1 MLYAKFMSFSR
12 EILESSPQW
21 PAVQKI
27 QMTLNSHGYKAYL
40 AGGAVRDC
48 LISKVPKD
56 LDLVTEASVD
66 EIEKMFSKV
75 VLVGKSFGVLRVVLG
90 DEEIEVAQFRKEAD
104 YKNGRHPSLV
114 SPGTP
119 EQDAERRDL
128 TINALFYDLQTNKVI
143 DFVDGLQ
150 DLSNKVIR
158 CVGNPETRFQED
170 HLRLLR
176 AIRFKVDL
184 DFKFDPSTYAA
195 VLKNKHLISDLS
207 RERVQEELL
216 KLLASDRNV
225 QGLDEYFSTGFLHI
239 LFPERAIN
247 YRESMNQIKVIL
259 KKPLKSKLER
269 LLAFLWRVED
279 YESILSELRLS
290 KAETRTLREAAA
302 VFNDIDTFFKLR
314 PAEQWLKLK
323 NDLLLNA
330 LSWLQL
336 LGLSSE
342 VHLDKEI
349 SAKAE
354 RLLKEFKSKG
364 LSDQWP
370 APLINGEA
378 LKTKVQGEEL
388 GELLK
393 EAYLFQ
399 LESGVKG
406 PEDMWNFLRKKYS
419 QLKL

>member
-1 MLYAKFMSFSR
+1 MLYAKFMHFPR

-27 QMTLNSHGYKAYL
+27 QMILNSHGYKAYL

-48 LISKVPKD
+48 LISKAPKD

-75 VLVGKSFGVLRVVLG
+75 VLVGKSFGVLRVIIG

-104 YKNGRHPSLV
+104 YKDGRHPSLV
-114 SPGTP
+114 SAGTP

-143 DFVDGLQ
+143 DYVNGLQ
-150 DLSNKVIR
+150 DLSHKIIR

-176 AIRFKVDL
+176 ALRFKVDL
-184 DFKFDPSTYAA
+184 DFQFDPATYASI
-195 VLKNKHLISDLS
+195 LRNKHLISDLS

-216 KLLASDRNV
+216 KLLASHRND

-239 LFPERAIN
+239 LFPERARN
-247 YRESMNQIKVIL
+247 YRESMNEIKVIL
-259 KKPLKSKLER
+259 KKPLQSKLER
-269 LLAFLWRVED
+269 VLAFLWKVENYD
-279 YESILSELRLS
+279 SILSELRLS
-290 KAETRTLREAAA
+290 KAEIRTLSEAAA
-302 VFNDIDTFFKLR
+302 ALNDIENFFKLR

-323 NDLLLNA
+323 NDLLFNA
-330 LSWLQL
+330 LSWFEL

-342 VHLDKEI
+342 VHLDKKI
-349 SAKAE
+349 SAKAQY
-354 RLLKEFKSKG
+354 LLKEFKSRG
-364 LSDQWP
+364 LSNQWP
-370 APLINGEA
+370 APLIKGETV
-378 LKTKVQGEEL
+378 KTKVQGEEL
-388 GELLK
+388 GLVLR
-393 EAYLFQ
+393 EAYLYQ
-399 LESGVKG
+399 LESSAQA
-406 PEDMWNFLRKKYS
+406 PEEVWAFLRKNFPEYNF
-419 QLKL
+419 